1 MLQRFLLVIVI
12 FIFTASATFGFAQTS
27 NQRSIS
33 TEDLEYYLLQ
43 SFLVNDSKQR
53 IAINHIGI
61 QGRFEESGF
70 LVTAVLEGYPAH
82 TAGIERGDVIL
93 SADSEPFHPVHSFN
107 LERNSNGDFISI
119 TNEHQLRVQRGDSST
134 ELSLVPIYENLFD
147 SYRSATANS
156 VQEFSAGNKVIGYI
170 RFWALSRNTN
180 DLINYQELIRN
191 LDHCDGIIFDLRN
204 SFGFLDPQHLDLVF
218 NDKSSYFSITEPPNT
233 AFNFAQTSPALNSPN
248 YRKPIALLLNEDTR
262 GGTELFAY
270 QLDKLERVVSLG
282 NSTSGRIGNFAL
294 NNARDGASIDY
305 LPAEELLIDGNEF
318 EGVGVNPEIE
328 VQFEYENTTRGDPQ
342 YDAAVN
348 TLLGII

>member
-1 MLQRFLLVIVI
+1 MMQRILLFI
-12 FIFTASATFGFAQTS
+12 FIFTASATFVFAQTS
-27 NQRSIS
+27 NQRPVSS
-33 TEDLEYYLLQ
+33 EDLEYYLLQ
-43 SFLVNDSKQR
+43 SFLVADSKQR
-53 IAINHIGI
+53 IALNHIGI

-82 TAGIERGDVIL
+82 AAGIDRGDVIL
-93 SADSEPFHPVHSFN
+93 SADNEPFHPVHSFN
-107 LERNSNGDFISI
+107 LERNGSGDFVRI
-119 TNEHQLRVQRGDSST
+119 TSEHQLRIQRGDSST
-134 ELSLVPIYENLFD
+134 ELSLAPVYENLFD

-170 RFWALSRNTN
+170 RFWALSRSTN
-180 DLINYQELIRN
+180 DIINYQELIRN

-204 SFGFLDPQHLDLVF
+204 SFGFLDSQHLDLVF
-218 NDKSSYFSITEPPNT
+218 NDKSSYFSVTEPPNSG
-233 AFNFAQTSPALNSPN
+233 FNFAQISPVLEFAN

-262 GGTELFAY
+262 GGPELFAY

-282 NSTSGRIGNFAL
+282 NSTPGQIGNFAL
-294 NNARDGASIDY
+294 NNGNDRASIDY
-305 LPAEELLIDGNEF
+305 LSAEELLIDGNEF

>member
-1 MLQRFLLVIVI
+1 MLQRFLL
-12 FIFTASATFGFAQTS
+12 FIFTVSATFGFAQTS
-27 NQRSIS
+27 NQRSVS

-53 IAINHIGI
+53 IALNHIGI
-61 QGRFEESGF
+61 QGRVEESGF

-82 TAGIERGDVIL
+82 TAGMDRGDVIL

-119 TNEHQLRVQRGDSST
+119 TNEYQLRVQRGDIST
-134 ELSLVPIYENLFD
+134 ELSLVPVYENLFD

-180 DLINYQELIRN
+180 DIINYQELIRN

-204 SFGFLDPQHLDLVF
+204 SFGFLDSQHLDLVF
-218 NDKSSYFSITEPPNT
+218 NNKSSYFSITEPPNT
-233 AFNFAQTSPALNSPN
+233 TFNFAQTSPALNSLN
-248 YRKPIALLLNEDTR
+248 YRKPIALLVNEDTR

-282 NSTSGRIGNFAL
+282 NSTPGRIGNFVL
-294 NNARDGASIDY
+294 NNERDGASIDY
-305 LPAEELLIDGNEF
+305 LSAEELLIDGNEF
-318 EGVGVNPEIE
+318 EGIGVNPEIE

-342 YDAAVN
+342 YDAAVS